1 MRIKINGDKA
11 NRLEKICNELKMN
24 PSQLI
29 ELLLEIMQYLYS
41 DYARQKEAGIEKE
54 PFKEILAKL
63 FLHSFKSKL
72 QTLDIAEKL
81 IESTNELLGI
91 KEYAGAIIHNINPDF
106 DNRSISYS
114 IGYEFCLDAAN
125 MFVYKALVVEVELNQ
140 DYLEVAHVV
149 YLPTFE
155 SMDIND
161 KRINDTS
168 NRIQEFFKAVYHE
181 EFSPY
186 ANIEVN
192 LLPIR
197 DFPYSPSEPIHYIAI
212 KLIVKAD
219 KAENIPSIEK
229 ISPIAGKVHSIVI

>member
-1 MRIKINGDKA
+1 
-11 NRLEKICNELKMN
+11 
-24 PSQLI
+24 
-29 ELLLEIMQYLYS
+29 
-41 DYARQKEAGIEKE
+41 
-54 PFKEILAKL
+54 
-63 FLHSFKSKL
+63 
-72 QTLDIAEKL
+72 
-81 IESTNELLGI
+81 
-91 KEYAGAIIHNINPDF
+91 
-106 DNRSISYS
+106 
-114 IGYEFCLDAAN
+114 
-125 MFVYKALVVEVELNQ
+125 
-140 DYLEVAHVV
+140 
-149 YLPTFE
+149 
-155 SMDIND
+155 MDIND

-229 ISPIAGKVHSIVI
+229 ISPIAGKVHSIVMEELHLNA